1 MRQGSIAVALFLGG
15 ALTIGLLLLMS
26 PGVQSAPPVSS
37 ASTRGLPVSSQETL
51 FYNRVQTVTFHAP
64 SLSDIYTTT
73 FTTTFQIQIM
83 DYHLGDWLR
92 FPTDAVTRTASCIPT
107 SPPPPTGTCQV
118 LWGTHVVTFAGAG
131 RGTIH
136 LEYDTRSRAWRDPG
150 SRAITLAYPVG
161 PFSPTLWFSLTN
173 TVIFS
178 RSADF
183 GRQLEPAFVTP
194 TGSVHNEEDHWL
206 RWVFTSTPRLEF
218 TAIFTEPLLGS
229 DLVMDRLEMSPEHPE
244 VGQTVHYTAVV
255 RNQGDYVTGR
265 AVLAELFVRP
275 YTLGPP
281 VVLTDHVGGWSLAG
295 EDALFKWYSPAPY
308 QVYLPLVTRAYQ
320 AGSSGAHASVQAG
333 LPGSYWWPGLEP
345 GEVITGVTSFPWPE
359 ECGAR
364 ECGVW
369 AKVDPSYMEVGAVYQ
384 WWGYNPEG
392 LDCGLGEDGLP
403 TCEEES
409 NNIAAAFTRFL
420 IYVPAVL
427 RGQ

>member
-1 MRQGSIAVALFLGG
+1 MRKVLILL
-15 ALTIGLLLLMS
+15 GLLLE
-26 PGVQSAPPVSS
+26 GVLVVVAAGLSAPALAGGPGPDTLPLAESPTRLLNASVSY
-37 ASTRGLPVSSQETL
+37 T
-51 FYNRVQTVTFHAP
+51 RVQVVTLQPLPLH
-64 SLSDIYTTT
+64 DIYATAYTTI
-73 FTTTFQIQIM
+73 FQFEIV
-83 DYHLGDWLR
+83 DYELPR
-92 FPTDAVTRTASCIPT
+92 YVQVPSDAITKEVSCIPAV
-107 SPPPPTGTCQV
+107 PPCVIIWDPLNHRYYFSGTGKA
-118 LWGTHVVTFAGAG
+118 HVYL
-131 RGTIH
+131 H
-136 LEYDTRSRAWRDPG
+136 YDTSSRAMRSPG
-150 SRAITLAYPVG
+150 SRLVTLQYPVG
-161 PFSPTLWFSLTN
+161 PVEAGALIRLTN

-183 GRQLEPAFVTP
+183 GRQLEPAFVAP
-194 TGSVHNEEDHWL
+194 TGSTHNEEDHWL

-229 DLVMDRLEMSPEHPE
+229 DLVMDRLEMSPERPE

-255 RNQGDYVTGR
+255 RNQGDYGTGR

-275 YTLGPP
+275 YALGPP

-295 EDALFKWYSPAPY
+295 EDALFKWYSPALY

-333 LPGSYWWPGLEP
+333 LSGSYWWSGLEP
-345 GEVITGVTSFPWPE
+345 GEVITGMTSFPWPE

-420 IYVPAVL
+420 IYMPAVL